1 MSGLPS
7 GAVENLSSHLGCAS
21 VGILWIPEWRGK
33 FKRVAVRLRKALY
46 GHPDAPAFW
55 QAHLEES
62 LTSLLMASVVEG
74 FPSVFWIS
82 SLSVSVT
89 IYVDDILA
97 AHRPESLRNVRRLG
111 FRASIVP
118 LPASY

>member
-1 MSGLPS
+1 M
-7 GAVENLSSHLGCAS
+7 
-21 VGILWIPEWRGK
+21 
-33 FKRVAVRLRKALY
+33 AVRLRKALY

-55 QAHLEES
+55 QAHLEGI

-82 SLSVSVT
+82 SLSVLVT

-97 AHRPESLRNVRRLG
+97 AGRPESLRNFGNCCRNISKSRPPVKLIG
-111 FRASIVP
+111 F
-118 LPASY
+118 